1 MTESL
6 AEILGRGIIDKYG
19 LTKDYKQLL
28 QKYDGTKN
36 DIASAFVRIAK
47 QMQKLTKDERKILY
61 NMLEGDVK
69 TNVAAKELKEL
80 SKMARDLIT
89 DTGQMYVDLGLLAPK
104 TFQENKNR
112 YLGRL
117 YRGQEEDIP
126 IELKKIGDDLKPRGT
141 LHEVTVADWFRT
153 YKNQKNC

>member
-69 TNVAAKELKEL
+69 ANVA
-80 SKMARDLIT
+80 
-89 DTGQMYVDLGLLAPK
+89 
-104 TFQENKNR
+104 
-112 YLGRL
+112 
-117 YRGQEEDIP
+117 
-126 IELKKIGDDLKPRGT
+126 
-141 LHEVTVADWFRT
+141 
-153 YKNQKNC
+153 QKN